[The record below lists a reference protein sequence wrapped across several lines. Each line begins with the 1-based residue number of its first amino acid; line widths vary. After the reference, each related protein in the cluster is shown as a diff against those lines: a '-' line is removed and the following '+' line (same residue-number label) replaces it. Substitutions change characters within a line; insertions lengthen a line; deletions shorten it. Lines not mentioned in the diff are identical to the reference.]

1 MSVLNVTQPVRTGT
15 GDHTY
20 NASCCFVIIESLKMI
35 NIIHL
40 SNNARLSDTV
50 VGHVITKLKKGLRF
64 VSLLIFNLVF
74 CAFLFGE
81 SHPRGSRNGVRL
93 TLIAG
98 NLGMCPAT
106 VVANVEKVAFVPCK
120 LS

>member
-20 NASCCFVIIESLKMI
+20 NANCCFVIIESLKMI

-50 VGHVITKLKKGLRF
+50 VGHVITKLKKGLHF
-64 VSLLIFNLVF
+64 LVF
-74 CAFLFGE
+74 
-81 SHPRGSRNGVRL
+81 
-93 TLIAG
+93 
-98 NLGMCPAT
+98 
-106 VVANVEKVAFVPCK
+106 
-120 LS
+120 

>member
-1 MSVLNVTQPVRTGT
+1 
-15 GDHTY
+15 
-20 NASCCFVIIESLKMI
+20 MI

-50 VGHVITKLKKGLRF
+50 VGHVITKLKGLRF
-64 VSLLIFNLVF
+64 VSLLNFNLVF
-74 CAFLFGE
+74 CAFLYGE

-93 TLIAG
+93 ALLAG
-98 NLGMCPAT
+98 NLGMCPTT